1 MALALVGLSSYSLLR
16 GPGRSVHVFV
26 CVCVGGVK
34 GGGWQSGK
42 TQITEN
48 LTVTFNFTTE
58 VHVGKALSPTGQ
70 VKPFSCH
77 VLYGPK
83 KTVIRWTGLV
93 SMGPEKTCCL
103 KAGYGDNGDRL
114 L

>member
-1 MALALVGLSSYSLLR
+1 MVGLSSYSLLR

-26 CVCVGGVK
+26 CVCGGGVK

-93 SMGPEKTCCL
+93 SMGPERTCCL